1 MTPLPSTSA
10 LRAFEAAG
18 RLGSFT
24 RAAEELRLTQGAISH
39 QIRDLERLLATKLFR
54 REGRGLSLTEAGER
68 YLPFVREG
76 LDRLRVG
83 TEVITTKR
91 SATVLTVSVSPNF
104 ATKWLVPRLGLF
116 LDSHPDL
123 DLRIS
128 AAMGHVDFLTG
139 DIDVAVRHGEGD
151 WPHLHVTQLCMESQ
165 IPVCSP
171 SLLRDG
177 PPLAE
182 VDDLAR
188 HVLLHDQ
195 DHGGWARWLD
205 RLGASHVD
213 AERGPVFNQ
222 ASLSIDAAVAGQ
234 GVALAR
240 SALAALDLA
249 SGRLVRPIP
258 QAVPAPFA
266 YWIVGPKATENE
278 PKIARFRTWLLEQTA
293 SDAAATG

>member
-18 RLGSFT
+18 RLLSFT
-24 RAAEELRLTQGAISH
+24 RAADELRLTQSAISH
-39 QIRDLERLLATKLFR
+39 QIRDLETQLATRLFHR
-54 REGRGLSLTEAGER
+54 RGRGLSLTDAGER

-83 TEVITTKR
+83 TEAITAGR

-116 LDSHPDL
+116 LEAHPDL

-128 AAMGHVDFLTG
+128 ATMRHVDFLTD
-139 DIDVAVRHGEGD
+139 DIDVAIRHGEGD
-151 WPHLHVTQLCMESQ
+151 WPHLDVTRLCTEAQL
-165 IPVCSP
+165 PVCSP
-171 SLLRDG
+171 ALLRDG
-177 PPLAE
+177 PPLTE
-182 VDDLAR
+182 VADLGR

-195 DHGGWARWLD
+195 DFSGWRRWLE
-205 RLGASHVD
+205 RVCVSGAD

-222 ASLSIDAAVAGQ
+222 ASLAIDAAVAGQ

-249 SGRLVRPIP
+249 AGRLVRPLP
-258 QAVPAPFA
+258 LAVPAPFA
-266 YWIVGPKATENE
+266 YWIVGPKASADE
-278 PKIARFRTWLLEQTA
+278 PKITRFRNWLLEQ
-293 SDAAATG
+293 AAGDEAAF